1 MGPNY
6 SPTFLVYGDFGLTN
20 AQSLPRI
27 QDEVKSGKID
37 AILHIG
43 DIAYNLFEVSKLPKK
58 QSFEW
63 LLLLFQDDGI
73 LGDNFMSMLEDV
85 TTQLPYMTL
94 PGNHESSQYVV
105 VLKASACIS

>member
-58 QSFEW
+58 QSFE
-63 LLLLFQDDGI
+63 
-73 LGDNFMSMLEDV
+73 
-85 TTQLPYMTL
+85 
-94 PGNHESSQYVV
+94 
-105 VLKASACIS
+105 